1 MTLAE
6 RIEKF
11 NNLMGDIVPSEV
23 KKDLLE
29 KGFFTAPASTKYHGN
44 YEGGLFDHSY
54 MVAHYLKKL
63 TEECRL
69 DWQNPRSPLLV
80 GMFHDLCKMD
90 NYQHPVIAETLGGEE
105 IRDDFKWEYA
115 TDTLLKGHG
124 DKSVMVLAQYFKLT
138 EEEIMCIRY
147 HMGAFCDKSEW
158 NDYTRA
164 VHKYTNVL
172 WTHQA
177 DMLASHVE
185 GGEVWWQESR
195 IWSFCSIRHNR
206 LSPMTRTSFRRL
218 PRLRRMIAARKST
231 SISVLSVSH
240 RFGVAPV
247 PGSM

>member
-29 KGFFTAPASTKYHGN
+29 KGFFTSPASTKYHGN

-105 IRDDFKWEYA
+105 I
-115 TDTLLKGHG
+115 
-124 DKSVMVLAQYFKLT
+124 
-138 EEEIMCIRY
+138 MCIRY

-185 GGEVWWQESR
+185 GV
-195 IWSFCSIRHNR
+195 
-206 LSPMTRTSFRRL
+206 
-218 PRLRRMIAARKST
+218 
-231 SISVLSVSH
+231 
-240 RFGVAPV
+240 
-247 PGSM
+247 